1 MNEEQRPETGNDTT
15 SPTNEGAEP
24 TPLASRF
31 PELAEIEREVAARIR
46 DNQRFLERFR
56 DEDFAEEAEE
66 PGEEDGDFEE
76 L

>member
-1 MNEEQRPETGNDTT
+1 MNEEQSPKTDSDTFPPADET
-15 SPTNEGAEP
+15 AEP

-46 DNQRFLERFR
+46 DNQRFLERFM

>member
-1 MNEEQRPETGNDTT
+1 MNEEQIPESGNDRT

-24 TPLASRF
+24 TPLADRF

-46 DNQRFLERFR
+46 DNQRFLERFM

-66 PGEEDGDFEE
+66 SGEEDGDFEE

>member
-1 MNEEQRPETGNDTT
+1 MSEEQKPETGSDPS
-15 SPTNEGAEP
+15 SPANEGAKP
-24 TPLASRF
+24 TSLASRF

-46 DNQRFLERFR
+46 DNQRFLERFME
-56 DEDFAEEAEE
+56 EDFAEEVEA

>member
-1 MNEEQRPETGNDTT
+1 MNEEQRPESGNDRT

-46 DNQRFLERFR
+46 DNQRFLERFM

-66 PGEEDGDFEE
+66 SGEDDGDFEE